1 MSSSEIP
8 VDLGQDEQVPADEP
22 RAATALR
29 RLNEGIGRVEIGV
42 LGLLI
47 LLLITSTV
55 VDMLATMATWPDEVT
70 RYSVFFVAM
79 MGLALAA
86 QRQGMFHMDLVTRMF
101 PARVRSGLRIATGV
115 MVVILCG
122 LVIQYALR
130 YRAGSHQFNESYEL
144 ISVANGYLAAV
155 IGFGL
160 VAIHFALH
168 AAIEVAYLT
177 SGKVPPD
184 PPHGGH

>member
-1 MSSSEIP
+1 MASETP
-8 VDLGQDEQVPADEP
+8 VDMGEELEAPADEP
-22 RAATALR
+22 QIASLLR
-29 RLNEGIGRVEIGV
+29 RINDGIGRVEV
-42 LGLLI
+42 AMLGLLI
-47 LLLITSTV
+47 VVLIASTV
-55 VDMLATMATWPDEVT
+55 MEMVSAMATWPDEVT
-70 RYSVFFVAM
+70 RYAVFFIAM
-79 MGLALAA
+79 TGIALAA

>member
-1 MSSSEIP
+1 MSSSELP

-29 RLNEGIGRVEIGV
+29 RLNEGIGRVEVGV

-86 QRQGMFHMDLVTRMF
+86 QRQGMFHMDLVTRLF
-101 PARVRSGLRIATGV
+101 PARLRSGLRIGTAV
-115 MVVILCG
+115 MVVVLCG

-130 YRAGSHQFNESYEL
+130 YREGSHAFTESYEV
-144 ISVANGYLAAV
+144 ISVANAYLAAV
-155 IGFGL
+155 IGFAL
-160 VAIHFALH
+160 VALHFALH
-168 AAIEVAYLT
+168 AGIEVVYLAR
-177 SGKVPPD
+177 GKVPPD